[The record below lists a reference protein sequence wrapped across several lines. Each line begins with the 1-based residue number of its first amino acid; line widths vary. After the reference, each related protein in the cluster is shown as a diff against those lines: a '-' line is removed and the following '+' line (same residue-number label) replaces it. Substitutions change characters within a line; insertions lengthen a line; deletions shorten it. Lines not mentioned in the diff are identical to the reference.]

1 MIVQKDSLEFLQEQ
15 KDFAFDIN
23 YSDPP
28 YALGSEIY
36 IRPDGKFD
44 YKKATDFMN
53 KWDMPTGEY
62 WEKWFEESFRTLK
75 HGGYCLMFGIDRQ
88 LPMFQY
94 YAIKAGFQVRQSM
107 YWYNISGFPKATDLS
122 INLYK
127 SLDIKKSLNIFTEEI
142 FDICD
147 QKKTDLNCLKNVYN
161 AKTLFLKNQTEI
173 GTFTNSK
180 NIAQKLV
187 QTNIEETIVRPHTN
201 LIVQIAELKLQDTKF
216 LALVK
221 LNIVVENVSQNITP
235 LRLNVP
241 IAKNQFQNQSQGQL
255 EKKNIVQKVVQIKVC
270 EKITDIIKEEEALK
284 TEIGKQKFWSK
295 EAINALCAE
304 VLKDLKHTISNRVV
318 NILNLDTNY
327 QMENVFAINVII
339 TKSIMDNLITST
351 ENMLESILKENLLN
365 KKYEGYKYS
374 IAPLKQT
381 CETIMVF
388 QKPYKTGSCMRDT
401 LAYENGDETCACF
414 AWNIDGGR
422 VPMSE
427 NDKDMLD
434 AKSSKNPT
442 DNYNGKD
449 HQKYGDFALNIATPP
464 NEQGR
469 YPSQTFCDSGTA
481 ERLDEQSGISK
492 GSDAKRTRN
501 KTSDS
506 FGMPNDNTP
515 EYSDTGGC
523 SKILHKCD
531 YENGEMDLYVYAPKV
546 SKNERNAGCDEFP
559 ESVISGEDNS
569 FGKMGINSP
578 KYREGRGV
586 TSELPKV
593 KNNHPTLKPISLSYR
608 VLKLFK
614 TPNPQK
620 IVYPFA
626 GVQSEVIGGYK
637 AGFTD
642 FSGCELNAE
651 YVDIGNVRFEHWKDK
666 PFDEK
671 GKVVEPKKE
680 TKAKAKKEEKPKKKP
695 NVQLK
700 LL

>member
-1 MIVQKDSLEFLQEQ
+1 MI
-15 KDFAFDIN
+15 
-23 YSDPP
+23 
-28 YALGSEIY
+28 
-36 IRPDGKFD
+36 
-44 YKKATDFMN
+44 
-53 KWDMPTGEY
+53 
-62 WEKWFEESFRTLK
+62 
-75 HGGYCLMFGIDRQ
+75 
-88 LPMFQY
+88 
-94 YAIKAGFQVRQSM
+94 
-107 YWYNISGFPKATDLS
+107 
-122 INLYK
+122 
-127 SLDIKKSLNIFTEEI
+127 
-142 FDICD
+142 
-147 QKKTDLNCLKNVYN
+147 
-161 AKTLFLKNQTEI
+161 
-173 GTFTNSK
+173 
-180 NIAQKLV
+180 
-187 QTNIEETIVRPHTN
+187 
-201 LIVQIAELKLQDTKF
+201 
-216 LALVK
+216 
-221 LNIVVENVSQNITP
+221 
-235 LRLNVP
+235 
-241 IAKNQFQNQSQGQL
+241 
-255 EKKNIVQKVVQIKVC
+255 
-270 EKITDIIKEEEALK
+270 
-284 TEIGKQKFWSK
+284 
-295 EAINALCAE
+295 
-304 VLKDLKHTISNRVV
+304 
-318 NILNLDTNY
+318 
-327 QMENVFAINVII
+327 
-339 TKSIMDNLITST
+339 
-351 ENMLESILKENLLN
+351 
-365 KKYEGYKYS
+365 
-374 IAPLKQT
+374 
-381 CETIMVF
+381 F

-401 LAYENGDETCACF
+401 LAYENGDDTCACF

-427 NDKDMLD
+427 KDKDMLD

-469 YPSQTFCDSGTA
+469 YPSQTFCDSETA

-492 GSDAKRTRN
+492 GSDAPRTRT

-546 SKNERNAGCDEFP
+546 SKNERNAGCEELDDKHFQMRPFAE
-559 ESVISGEDNS
+559 EGSDMSEMKNRLNSKSG
-569 FGKMGINSP
+569 
-578 KYREGRGV
+578 
-586 TSELPKV
+586 

-608 VLKLFK
+608 VLTLFK

-642 FSGCELNAE
+642 YSGCELNAE
-651 YVDIGNVRFEHWKDK
+651 YVDIGNARFEHWKDK

-680 TKAKAKKEEKPKKKP
+680 TKGKAKKEVNPKKKP

>member
-1 MIVQKDSLEFLQEQ
+1 MIIEKDSLAFLEEQ

-75 HGGYCLMFGIDRQ
+75 HGGYCVMFGIDRQ

-107 YWYNISGFPKATDLS
+107 YWYFISSFPKATDLS
-122 INLYK
+122 KNLDK
-127 SLDIKKSLNIFTEEI
+127 
-142 FDICD
+142 
-147 QKKTDLNCLKNVYN
+147 N
-161 AKTLFLKNQTEI
+161 AK
-173 GTFTNSK
+173 
-180 NIAQKLV
+180 
-187 QTNIEETIVRPHTN
+187 
-201 LIVQIAELKLQDTKF
+201 AE
-216 LALVK
+216 
-221 LNIVVENVSQNITP
+221 
-235 LRLNVP
+235 R
-241 IAKNQFQNQSQGQL
+241 
-255 EKKNIVQKVVQIKVC
+255 KV
-270 EKITDIIKEEEALK
+270 
-284 TEIGKQKFWSK
+284 IGKQKHSLPK
-295 EAINALCAE
+295 ADNTVGESSYGISGGKLANGTSAE
-304 VLKDLKHTISNRVV
+304 RFHQDITAPTTDL
-318 NILNLDTNY
+318 
-327 QMENVFAINVII
+327 A
-339 TKSIMDNLITST
+339 
-351 ENMLESILKENLLN
+351 

-374 IAPLKQT
+374 ISPLKQT
-381 CETIMVF
+381 CETIMIF
-388 QKPYKTGSCMRDT
+388 QKPYKTGSCLHDT

-469 YPSQTFCDSGTA
+469 YPSQTFCDSEVA
-481 ERLDEQSGISK
+481 ETLDKQSGLSK
-492 GSDAKRTRN
+492 SAGGRIGN
-501 KTSDS
+501 KDGAYSKLGVSGFTTSFEKGDGG
-506 FGMPNDNTP
+506 FGDV
-515 EYSDTGGC
+515 GGC

-546 SKNERNAGCDEFP
+546 SKNERNAGCEEFDEK
-559 ESVISGEDNS
+559 EMGKNQSSLDG
-569 FGKMGINSP
+569 GKMLTGSGNE
-578 KYREGRGV
+578 RNNV
-586 TSELPKV
+586 Q

-608 VLKLFK
+608 ILTLFK

-637 AGFTD
+637 AGFED

-651 YVDIGNVRFEHWKDK
+651 YIEIGNVRFEHWKDK

-671 GKVVEPKKE
+671 GKVIEPKKE

>member
-36 IRPDGKFD
+36 IRPDGNFD

-53 KWDMPTGEY
+53 KWEMPTGEY

-75 HGGYCLMFGIDRQ
+75 HGGYCIMFGIDRQ

-94 YAIKAGFQVRQSM
+94 YAIKAGFLIRQSM
-107 YWYNISGFPKATDLS
+107 YWYSISGFPKASDLSKNLDKNANSFVKGKPTKNSRKGVEGESGNYSHSKEVTERNPQTDL
-122 INLYK
+122 
-127 SLDIKKSLNIFTEEI
+127 
-142 FDICD
+142 
-147 QKKTDLNCLKNVYN
+147 
-161 AKTLFLKNQTEI
+161 A
-173 GTFTNSK
+173 
-180 NIAQKLV
+180 
-187 QTNIEETIVRPHTN
+187 
-201 LIVQIAELKLQDTKF
+201 
-216 LALVK
+216 
-221 LNIVVENVSQNITP
+221 
-235 LRLNVP
+235 
-241 IAKNQFQNQSQGQL
+241 
-255 EKKNIVQKVVQIKVC
+255 
-270 EKITDIIKEEEALK
+270 
-284 TEIGKQKFWSK
+284 
-295 EAINALCAE
+295 
-304 VLKDLKHTISNRVV
+304 
-318 NILNLDTNY
+318 
-327 QMENVFAINVII
+327 
-339 TKSIMDNLITST
+339 
-351 ENMLESILKENLLN
+351 

-388 QKPYKTGSCMRDT
+388 QKPYKTGSCLHDT
-401 LAYENGDETCACF
+401 LAYENGDDTCACF

-481 ERLDEQSGISK
+481 ERLDEQSGVSK
-492 GSDAKRTRN
+492 SNGHFNSKVNMVGKTLYEGGFKDFEQEDRVFSDV
-501 KTSDS
+501 
-506 FGMPNDNTP
+506 
-515 EYSDTGGC
+515 GGC

-546 SKNERNAGCDEFP
+546 SKNERNAGCDDFP

-586 TSELPKV
+586 TTELPKV

-651 YVDIGNVRFEHWKDK
+651 FVDIGNVRFEHWKDK

>member
-1 MIVQKDSLEFLQEQ
+1 MDS
-15 KDFAFDIN
+15 ATI
-23 YSDPP
+23 
-28 YALGSEIY
+28 EI
-36 IRPDGKFD
+36 DGK
-44 YKKATDFMN
+44 N
-53 KWDMPTGEY
+53 IE
-62 WEKWFEESFRTLK
+62 L
-75 HGGYCLMFGIDRQ
+75 
-88 LPMFQY
+88 
-94 YAIKAGFQVRQSM
+94 IK
-107 YWYNISGFPKATDLS
+107 
-122 INLYK
+122 
-127 SLDIKKSLNIFTEEI
+127 
-142 FDICD
+142 
-147 QKKTDLNCLKNVYN
+147 LKNG
-161 AKTLFLKNQTEI
+161 KWTLPKE
-173 GTFTNSK
+173 
-180 NIAQKLV
+180 
-187 QTNIEETIVRPHTN
+187 
-201 LIVQIAELKLQDTKF
+201 
-216 LALVK
+216 
-221 LNIVVENVSQNITP
+221 
-235 LRLNVP
+235 
-241 IAKNQFQNQSQGQL
+241 
-255 EKKNIVQKVVQIKVC
+255 
-270 EKITDIIKEEEALK
+270 IKEAR
-284 TEIGKQKFWSK
+284 F
-295 EAINALCAE
+295 
-304 VLKDLKHTISNRVV
+304 
-318 NILNLDTNY
+318 
-327 QMENVFAINVII
+327 F
-339 TKSIMDNLITST
+339 
-351 ENMLESILKENLLN
+351 
-365 KKYEGYKYS
+365 
-374 IAPLKQT
+374 
-381 CETIMVF
+381 
-388 QKPYKTGSCMRDT
+388 SCG
-401 LAYENGDETCACF
+401 AF
-414 AWNIDGGR
+414 NIDGGR

-481 ERLDEQSGISK
+481 ERLDEQSGTSK

-531 YENGEMDLYVYAPKV
+531 YQNGEMDLYVYAPKV
-546 SKNERNAGCDEFP
+546 SKNERNAGCDDFP

-586 TSELPKV
+586 TTELPKV

>member
-1 MIVQKDSLEFLQEQ
+1 MDRAI
-15 KDFAFDIN
+15 I
-23 YSDPP
+23 
-28 YALGSEIY
+28 EI
-36 IRPDGKFD
+36 DGK
-44 YKKATDFMN
+44 
-53 KWDMPTGEY
+53 
-62 WEKWFEESFRTLK
+62 
-75 HGGYCLMFGIDRQ
+75 
-88 LPMFQY
+88 
-94 YAIKAGFQVRQSM
+94 
-107 YWYNISGFPKATDLS
+107 
-122 INLYK
+122 
-127 SLDIKKSLNIFTEEI
+127 
-142 FDICD
+142 
-147 QKKTDLNCLKNVYN
+147 
-161 AKTLFLKNQTEI
+161 
-173 GTFTNSK
+173 
-180 NIAQKLV
+180 
-187 QTNIEETIVRPHTN
+187 NIE
-201 LIVQIAELKLQDTKF
+201 LIKLQSGKWTLPK
-216 LALVK
+216 
-221 LNIVVENVSQNITP
+221 E
-235 LRLNVP
+235 
-241 IAKNQFQNQSQGQL
+241 
-255 EKKNIVQKVVQIKVC
+255 
-270 EKITDIIKEEEALK
+270 IKESRFFCC
-284 TEIGKQKFWSK
+284 G
-295 EAINALCAE
+295 
-304 VLKDLKHTISNRVV
+304 
-318 NILNLDTNY
+318 
-327 QMENVFAINVII
+327 
-339 TKSIMDNLITST
+339 
-351 ENMLESILKENLLN
+351 
-365 KKYEGYKYS
+365 
-374 IAPLKQT
+374 
-381 CETIMVF
+381 
-388 QKPYKTGSCMRDT
+388 
-401 LAYENGDETCACF
+401 

-469 YPSQTFCDSGTA
+469 YPSQTFCDSETA
-481 ERLDEQSGISK
+481 KRLDEQSGLSK
-492 GSDAKRTRN
+492 SSGGSGEKSMGALGKN
-501 KTSDS
+501 GKYGK
-506 FGMPNDNTP
+506 FALNVIADNIGGLG
-515 EYSDTGGC
+515 DIGGC

-559 ESVISGEDNS
+559 ESVISGEDES

-608 VLKLFK
+608 VLTLFK

-651 YVDIGNVRFEHWKDK
+651 YIDIGNARFEHWKDK

-671 GKVVEPKKE
+671 GKVVEPKKQ
-680 TKAKAKKEEKPKKKP
+680 TKAKKEEKPKKKP

>member
-1 MIVQKDSLEFLQEQ
+1 MIIEKDSLAFLQEQ

-53 KWDMPTGEY
+53 KWEMPTGEY

-75 HGGYCLMFGIDRQ
+75 HGGYCVMFGMDRQ

-107 YWYNISGFPKATDLS
+107 YWYNISSFPKSSCLSKNLDKNAKAVRTEVIGKGKSGAQTSMSKNRVEHGYRKNETSSKKEFDLLAPATDL
-122 INLYK
+122 
-127 SLDIKKSLNIFTEEI
+127 
-142 FDICD
+142 
-147 QKKTDLNCLKNVYN
+147 
-161 AKTLFLKNQTEI
+161 A
-173 GTFTNSK
+173 
-180 NIAQKLV
+180 
-187 QTNIEETIVRPHTN
+187 
-201 LIVQIAELKLQDTKF
+201 
-216 LALVK
+216 
-221 LNIVVENVSQNITP
+221 
-235 LRLNVP
+235 
-241 IAKNQFQNQSQGQL
+241 
-255 EKKNIVQKVVQIKVC
+255 
-270 EKITDIIKEEEALK
+270 
-284 TEIGKQKFWSK
+284 
-295 EAINALCAE
+295 
-304 VLKDLKHTISNRVV
+304 
-318 NILNLDTNY
+318 
-327 QMENVFAINVII
+327 
-339 TKSIMDNLITST
+339 
-351 ENMLESILKENLLN
+351 
-365 KKYEGYKYS
+365 KKYEGFRYS
-374 IAPLKQT
+374 ISPLKQT
-381 CETIMVF
+381 CETIMIF
-388 QKPYKTGSCMRDT
+388 QKSYKTGSCLHDT

-427 NDKDMLD
+427 SDKDMLD

-492 GSDAKRTRN
+492 GSDAPRTRT

-506 FGMPNDNTP
+506 FGMPNDDTP

-546 SKNERNAGCDEFP
+546 SKNERNAGCDELDDKHFQMRP
-559 ESVISGEDNS
+559 FAEEGSDMSVMKNRLNSKSG
-569 FGKMGINSP
+569 
-578 KYREGRGV
+578 
-586 TSELPKV
+586 

-608 VLKLFK
+608 ILTLFK

-637 AGFTD
+637 AGFAD

-651 YVDIGNVRFEHWKDK
+651 YIEIGNSRFEHWKDK

-671 GKVVEPKKE
+671 GKVVEPKKQPKPKALS
-680 TKAKAKKEEKPKKKP
+680 KAKEQTEEQPQEEPKNKQDQ
-695 NVQLK
+695 QLK

>member
-1 MIVQKDSLEFLQEQ
+1 MIIQKDSLEFLQEQ

-53 KWDMPTGEY
+53 KWEMPTGEY

-75 HGGYCLMFGIDRQ
+75 HGGYCVMFGMDRQ

-107 YWYNISGFPKATDLS
+107 YWFFIQNFPKSADLS
-122 INLYK
+122 LNLDKNAKAERTEVVGKGKAGKGMNKVKGFGNNTAK
-127 SLDIKKSLNIFTEEI
+127 SDDFNKEWDVTAP
-142 FDICD
+142 
-147 QKKTDLNCLKNVYN
+147 KTDL
-161 AKTLFLKNQTEI
+161 A
-173 GTFTNSK
+173 
-180 NIAQKLV
+180 
-187 QTNIEETIVRPHTN
+187 
-201 LIVQIAELKLQDTKF
+201 
-216 LALVK
+216 
-221 LNIVVENVSQNITP
+221 
-235 LRLNVP
+235 
-241 IAKNQFQNQSQGQL
+241 
-255 EKKNIVQKVVQIKVC
+255 
-270 EKITDIIKEEEALK
+270 
-284 TEIGKQKFWSK
+284 
-295 EAINALCAE
+295 
-304 VLKDLKHTISNRVV
+304 
-318 NILNLDTNY
+318 
-327 QMENVFAINVII
+327 
-339 TKSIMDNLITST
+339 
-351 ENMLESILKENLLN
+351 

-374 IAPLKQT
+374 ISPLKQT
-381 CETIMVF
+381 VETIMVF
-388 QKPYKTGSCMRDT
+388 QKPYKRGSCMRDT
-401 LAYENGDETCACF
+401 IAYENGDETCACF

-427 NDKDMLD
+427 SDKDMLD

-442 DNYNGKD
+442 NNYNGKD
-449 HQKYGDFALNIATPP
+449 HQKYVDFALNIATAP

-492 GSDAKRTRN
+492 GSDAPRTRT

-531 YENGEMDLYVYAPKV
+531 YENGEMDLYVYVPKV
-546 SKNERNAGCDEFP
+546 SKSERSAGCEELDDKHFQMRPFAE
-559 ESVISGEDNS
+559 EGSDMSVMKNRMNSKSG
-569 FGKMGINSP
+569 
-578 KYREGRGV
+578 
-586 TSELPKV
+586 

-608 VLKLFK
+608 ILTLFK

-642 FSGCELNAE
+642 YSGCELNAE
-651 YVDIGNVRFEHWKDK
+651 YIDIGNARFEHWKDK

-680 TKAKAKKEEKPKKKP
+680 TKAIAKKEVKPKKKP
-695 NVQLK
+695 NEQLK

>member
-1 MIVQKDSLEFLQEQ
+1 MIVQKDSLKFLQEQ

-53 KWDMPTGEY
+53 KWEMPTGEY

-75 HGGYCLMFGIDRQ
+75 HGGYCVMFGMDRQ

-94 YAIKAGFQVRQSM
+94 YAIKSGFQVRQSM
-107 YWYNISGFPKATDLS
+107 YWYFIQNFPKSADL
-122 INLYK
+122 
-127 SLDIKKSLNIFTEEI
+127 SLNIDKNAKAERTEVIGKGKAGKGMNKVKGFGNNTAKSDDFNEEW
-142 FDICD
+142 DLTAP
-147 QKKTDLNCLKNVYN
+147 KTDL
-161 AKTLFLKNQTEI
+161 A
-173 GTFTNSK
+173 
-180 NIAQKLV
+180 
-187 QTNIEETIVRPHTN
+187 
-201 LIVQIAELKLQDTKF
+201 
-216 LALVK
+216 
-221 LNIVVENVSQNITP
+221 
-235 LRLNVP
+235 
-241 IAKNQFQNQSQGQL
+241 
-255 EKKNIVQKVVQIKVC
+255 
-270 EKITDIIKEEEALK
+270 
-284 TEIGKQKFWSK
+284 
-295 EAINALCAE
+295 
-304 VLKDLKHTISNRVV
+304 
-318 NILNLDTNY
+318 
-327 QMENVFAINVII
+327 
-339 TKSIMDNLITST
+339 
-351 ENMLESILKENLLN
+351 

-381 CETIMVF
+381 VENIMIF

-449 HQKYGDFALNIATPP
+449 HQKYGDFTLNIATPP
-464 NEQGR
+464 NEKGR

-481 ERLDEQSGISK
+481 ERLDEQSGSSKSAGGTGDASK
-492 GSDAKRTRN
+492 GKKGVLGFEGKAN
-501 KTSDS
+501 GG
-506 FGMPNDNTP
+506 FGDI
-515 EYSDTGGC
+515 GGC

-531 YENGEMDLYVYAPKV
+531 YVNGEMDLYVYAPKV
-546 SKNERNAGCDEFP
+546 SKNERNAGCDDLDEK
-559 ESVISGEDNS
+559 EMGKNQSSLDG
-569 FGKMGINSP
+569 GKMLTGSGNERNNIQ
-578 KYREGRGV
+578 R
-586 TSELPKV
+586 
-593 KNNHPTLKPISLSYR
+593 NNHPTLKPISLSFR

-651 YVDIGNVRFEHWKDK
+651 FVGIGKVRFDHWKDK

>member
-1 MIVQKDSLEFLQEQ
+1 MIQQKDSLEFLQGQ

-53 KWDMPTGEY
+53 KWEMPTGEY

-75 HGGYCLMFGIDRQ
+75 HGGYCIMFGIDRQ

-94 YAIKAGFQVRQSM
+94 YAIKAGFQIRQSM
-107 YWYNISGFPKATDLS
+107 YWYSISGFPKASDLS
-122 INLYK
+122 KNLYK
-127 SLDIKKSLNIFTEEI
+127 NANSFVKGKPTKNSRKGVEGESGNYSHSKEVTERNP
-142 FDICD
+142 
-147 QKKTDLNCLKNVYN
+147 QTDL
-161 AKTLFLKNQTEI
+161 A
-173 GTFTNSK
+173 
-180 NIAQKLV
+180 
-187 QTNIEETIVRPHTN
+187 
-201 LIVQIAELKLQDTKF
+201 
-216 LALVK
+216 
-221 LNIVVENVSQNITP
+221 
-235 LRLNVP
+235 
-241 IAKNQFQNQSQGQL
+241 
-255 EKKNIVQKVVQIKVC
+255 
-270 EKITDIIKEEEALK
+270 
-284 TEIGKQKFWSK
+284 
-295 EAINALCAE
+295 
-304 VLKDLKHTISNRVV
+304 
-318 NILNLDTNY
+318 
-327 QMENVFAINVII
+327 
-339 TKSIMDNLITST
+339 
-351 ENMLESILKENLLN
+351 

-381 CETIMVF
+381 CETIMIF
-388 QKPYKTGSCMRDT
+388 QKPYKTGSCLHDT
-401 LAYENGDETCACF
+401 LAYENGDDTCACF

-481 ERLDEQSGISK
+481 ERLDEQSGLSK
-492 GSDAKRTRN
+492 SAGGRIGN
-501 KTSDS
+501 KDGAYSKLGVSGFTTSFEKGDGG
-506 FGMPNDNTP
+506 FGDI
-515 EYSDTGGC
+515 GGC

-546 SKNERNAGCDEFP
+546 SKNERNAGCEELDDKHFQMRPFAEQG
-559 ESVISGEDNS
+559 SDMSIMKNRMNSKSG
-569 FGKMGINSP
+569 
-578 KYREGRGV
+578 
-586 TSELPKV
+586 

>member
-1 MIVQKDSLEFLQEQ
+1 
-15 KDFAFDIN
+15 
-23 YSDPP
+23 
-28 YALGSEIY
+28 
-36 IRPDGKFD
+36 
-44 YKKATDFMN
+44 MN
-53 KWDMPTGEY
+53 KWEMPTGEY

-75 HGGYCLMFGIDRQ
+75 HGGYCIMFGIDRQ

-94 YAIKAGFQVRQSM
+94 YAIKAGFQIRQSM
-107 YWYNISGFPKATDLS
+107 YWYSISGFPKASDLSKNLDKNANSFVKGKPTKNSRKGIEGESGNYSHSKEVTERNPQTDL
-122 INLYK
+122 
-127 SLDIKKSLNIFTEEI
+127 
-142 FDICD
+142 
-147 QKKTDLNCLKNVYN
+147 
-161 AKTLFLKNQTEI
+161 A
-173 GTFTNSK
+173 
-180 NIAQKLV
+180 
-187 QTNIEETIVRPHTN
+187 
-201 LIVQIAELKLQDTKF
+201 
-216 LALVK
+216 
-221 LNIVVENVSQNITP
+221 
-235 LRLNVP
+235 
-241 IAKNQFQNQSQGQL
+241 
-255 EKKNIVQKVVQIKVC
+255 
-270 EKITDIIKEEEALK
+270 
-284 TEIGKQKFWSK
+284 
-295 EAINALCAE
+295 
-304 VLKDLKHTISNRVV
+304 
-318 NILNLDTNY
+318 
-327 QMENVFAINVII
+327 
-339 TKSIMDNLITST
+339 
-351 ENMLESILKENLLN
+351 

-388 QKPYKTGSCMRDT
+388 QKPYKTGSCLHDT

-469 YPSQTFCDSGTA
+469 YPSQTFCDSSIA
-481 ERLDEQSGISK
+481 ERLDEQSGLSK
-492 GSDAKRTRN
+492 GSDKPRN
-501 KTSDS
+501 RKNTSEF
-506 FGMPNDNTP
+506 FGIPNIKENAN
-515 EYSDTGGC
+515 EYSDVGGC

-546 SKNERNAGCDEFP
+546 SKNERNAGCDELEEKVGGSLNFRNP
-559 ESVISGEDNS
+559 SATGRSEDAPSVES
-569 FGKMGINSP
+569 MGGLTMPS
-578 KYREGRGV
+578 
-586 TSELPKV
+586 

>member
-36 IRPDGKFD
+36 IRPDGNFD

-53 KWDMPTGEY
+53 KWEMPTGEY

-75 HGGYCLMFGIDRQ
+75 HGGYCIMFGIDRQ

-94 YAIKAGFQVRQSM
+94 YAIKAGFLIRQSM
-107 YWYNISGFPKATDLS
+107 YWYSISGFPKASDLSKNLDKNANSFVKGKPTKNSRKGVEGESGNYSHSKEVTERNPQTDL
-122 INLYK
+122 
-127 SLDIKKSLNIFTEEI
+127 
-142 FDICD
+142 
-147 QKKTDLNCLKNVYN
+147 
-161 AKTLFLKNQTEI
+161 A
-173 GTFTNSK
+173 
-180 NIAQKLV
+180 
-187 QTNIEETIVRPHTN
+187 
-201 LIVQIAELKLQDTKF
+201 
-216 LALVK
+216 
-221 LNIVVENVSQNITP
+221 
-235 LRLNVP
+235 
-241 IAKNQFQNQSQGQL
+241 
-255 EKKNIVQKVVQIKVC
+255 
-270 EKITDIIKEEEALK
+270 
-284 TEIGKQKFWSK
+284 
-295 EAINALCAE
+295 
-304 VLKDLKHTISNRVV
+304 
-318 NILNLDTNY
+318 
-327 QMENVFAINVII
+327 
-339 TKSIMDNLITST
+339 
-351 ENMLESILKENLLN
+351 

-388 QKPYKTGSCMRDT
+388 QKPYKTGSCLHDT
-401 LAYENGDETCACF
+401 LAYENGDDTCACF

-481 ERLDEQSGISK
+481 ERLDEQSGVSK
-492 GSDAKRTRN
+492 SNGHFNSKVNMVGKTLYEGGFKDFEQEDRVFSDV
-501 KTSDS
+501 
-506 FGMPNDNTP
+506 
-515 EYSDTGGC
+515 GGC

-546 SKNERNAGCDEFP
+546 SKNERNAGCDELEDKAGGIANDSGRSYKTKCSICEKEIRKDGRKNACECETPQEYYP
-559 ESVISGEDNS
+559 EVSQ
-569 FGKMGINSP
+569 
-578 KYREGRGV
+578 
-586 TSELPKV
+586 

-651 YVDIGNVRFEHWKDK
+651 YVDIGKVRFDHWKDK

>member
-1 MIVQKDSLEFLQEQ
+1 MITQKDSLAFLQEQ

-75 HGGYCLMFGIDRQ
+75 HGGYCVMFGIDRQ

-107 YWYNISGFPKATDLS
+107 YWYFISSFPKSSDLSKNLDKNAKAERVVVGKKVRGDVQKAKEKGVGFLADPANRNNVKQFGYGVEDLTVPSTDL
-122 INLYK
+122 
-127 SLDIKKSLNIFTEEI
+127 
-142 FDICD
+142 
-147 QKKTDLNCLKNVYN
+147 
-161 AKTLFLKNQTEI
+161 A
-173 GTFTNSK
+173 
-180 NIAQKLV
+180 
-187 QTNIEETIVRPHTN
+187 
-201 LIVQIAELKLQDTKF
+201 
-216 LALVK
+216 
-221 LNIVVENVSQNITP
+221 
-235 LRLNVP
+235 
-241 IAKNQFQNQSQGQL
+241 
-255 EKKNIVQKVVQIKVC
+255 
-270 EKITDIIKEEEALK
+270 
-284 TEIGKQKFWSK
+284 
-295 EAINALCAE
+295 
-304 VLKDLKHTISNRVV
+304 
-318 NILNLDTNY
+318 
-327 QMENVFAINVII
+327 
-339 TKSIMDNLITST
+339 
-351 ENMLESILKENLLN
+351 

-374 IAPLKQT
+374 ISPLKQT

-422 VPMSE
+422 VDFTSE
-427 NDKDMLD
+427 ADEKESKTKNQHKDFGTKPLI
-434 AKSSKNPT
+434 
-442 DNYNGKD
+442 DNII
-449 HQKYGDFALNIATPP
+449 YGDFSMI
-464 NEQGR
+464 EQKNYNPTGR

-492 GSDAKRTRN
+492 GSDAPRN
-501 KTSDS
+501 RKNTSEF
-506 FGMPNDNTP
+506 FGIPNIKQNLN

-546 SKNERNAGCDEFP
+546 SKNERNAGCDELDDKAGGISNDSGRSYKTKCSNCEKEIRKDGRKNACECEEPQEYYP
-559 ESVISGEDNS
+559 EVSQ
-569 FGKMGINSP
+569 
-578 KYREGRGV
+578 
-586 TSELPKV
+586 

-637 AGFTD
+637 AGFED

-651 YVDIGNVRFEHWKDK
+651 YVDIGNTRFEHWKDK

-680 TKAKAKKEEKPKKKP
+680 TKVKVKKEEKPKKKP

>member
-1 MIVQKDSLEFLQEQ
+1 MIVQKDSLEFLQKQ
-15 KDFAFDIN
+15 NDFAFDIN

-28 YALGSEIY
+28 YALGSEIC

-53 KWDMPTGEY
+53 KWEMPTGEY

-75 HGGYCLMFGIDRQ
+75 HGGYCVMFGIDRQ

-94 YAIKAGFQVRQSM
+94 YAIKSGFQVRQSM
-107 YWYNISGFPKATDLS
+107 YWYFISNFPKASNLS
-122 INLYK
+122 NNIDKNLK
-127 SLDIKKSLNIFTEEI
+127 IERIVVGTKKGMGKQNPEFGG
-142 FDICD
+142 
-147 QKKTDLNCLKNVYN
+147 
-161 AKTLFLKNQTEI
+161 KNQ
-173 GTFTNSK
+173 G
-180 NIAQKLV
+180 
-187 QTNIEETIVRPHTN
+187 R
-201 LIVQIAELKLQDTKF
+201 
-216 LALVK
+216 
-221 LNIVVENVSQNITP
+221 
-235 LRLNVP
+235 
-241 IAKNQFQNQSQGQL
+241 
-255 EKKNIVQKVVQIKVC
+255 
-270 EKITDIIKEEEALK
+270 
-284 TEIGKQKFWSK
+284 
-295 EAINALCAE
+295 
-304 VLKDLKHTISNRVV
+304 
-318 NILNLDTNY
+318 
-327 QMENVFAINVII
+327 
-339 TKSIMDNLITST
+339 
-351 ENMLESILKENLLN
+351 KENYIKPEYDLTHPTHELA
-365 KKYEGYKYS
+365 KKYEGFRYS

-388 QKPYKTGSCMRDT
+388 QKPYKTGSCLHDT

-449 HQKYGDFALNIATPP
+449 HQKYGDFALNIATPS

-469 YPSQTFCDSGTA
+469 YPSQTFCDSEIA
-481 ERLDEQSGISK
+481 ERLDMQSGISK
-492 GSDAKRTRN
+492 GSDTPRNRN

-506 FGMPNDNTP
+506 FGMPNDDTP

-531 YENGEMDLYVYAPKV
+531 YENGEMDLYLYAPKV
-546 SKNERNAGCDEFP
+546 SKNERNAGCVEFEDKVGGSLNFRNP
-559 ESVISGEDNS
+559 SATGRSENAPSVES
-569 FGKMGINSP
+569 MG
-578 KYREGRGV
+578 GL
-586 TSELPKV
+586 TLPS

-642 FSGCELNAE
+642 FS
-651 YVDIGNVRFEHWKDK
+651 
-666 PFDEK
+666 
-671 GKVVEPKKE
+671 
-680 TKAKAKKEEKPKKKP
+680 
-695 NVQLK
+695 
-700 LL
+700 

>member
-1 MIVQKDSLEFLQEQ
+1 MIIQKDSLAFLEEQ

-75 HGGYCLMFGIDRQ
+75 HGGYCVMFGIDRQ

-94 YAIKAGFQVRQSM
+94 YAIKSGFQVRQSM
-107 YWYNISGFPKATDLS
+107 YWYFISSFPKATDLS
-122 INLYK
+122 KNLDK
-127 SLDIKKSLNIFTEEI
+127 
-142 FDICD
+142 
-147 QKKTDLNCLKNVYN
+147 N
-161 AKTLFLKNQTEI
+161 AK
-173 GTFTNSK
+173 
-180 NIAQKLV
+180 
-187 QTNIEETIVRPHTN
+187 
-201 LIVQIAELKLQDTKF
+201 
-216 LALVK
+216 
-221 LNIVVENVSQNITP
+221 VE
-235 LRLNVP
+235 R
-241 IAKNQFQNQSQGQL
+241 
-255 EKKNIVQKVVQIKVC
+255 KV
-270 EKITDIIKEEEALK
+270 
-284 TEIGKQKFWSK
+284 IGKQKHSLPK
-295 EAINALCAE
+295 SDNTVGESSYGISGGKLANGTSAE
-304 VLKDLKHTISNRVV
+304 RFHQDITAPTTDL
-318 NILNLDTNY
+318 
-327 QMENVFAINVII
+327 A
-339 TKSIMDNLITST
+339 
-351 ENMLESILKENLLN
+351 

-374 IAPLKQT
+374 ISPLKQT
-381 CETIMVF
+381 CETIMIF
-388 QKPYKTGSCMRDT
+388 QKPYKTGSCMHDT
-401 LAYENGDETCACF
+401 LAYENGDDTCACF

-422 VPMSE
+422 VGLTDSDDPRLGGKGSWKTDKSAKNVYE
-427 NDKDMLD
+427 GGFVGNDIE
-434 AKSSKNPT
+434 SS
-442 DNYNGKD
+442 
-449 HQKYGDFALNIATPP
+449 QL
-464 NEQGR
+464 GR

-492 GSDAKRTRN
+492 SNGHYNSVKKSVAFTNELKDTVFIQEDSILSDI
-501 KTSDS
+501 
-506 FGMPNDNTP
+506 
-515 EYSDTGGC
+515 GGC

-546 SKNERNAGCDEFP
+546 SKNERNAGCEEFDEK
-559 ESVISGEDNS
+559 EMGKNQSSLDG
-569 FGKMGINSP
+569 GKMLTGSGNE
-578 KYREGRGV
+578 RNNV
-586 TSELPKV
+586 Q

-608 VLKLFK
+608 ILTLFK

-637 AGFTD
+637 AGFED

-671 GKVVEPKKE
+671 GKVIESKKE
-680 TKAKAKKEEKPKKKP
+680 TKAKKEEKPKKKP
-695 NVQLK
+695 NEQLK

>member
-1 MIVQKDSLEFLQEQ
+1 MILEKDSLAFLKEQ

-36 IRPDGKFD
+36 IRPDGNFD

-53 KWDMPTGEY
+53 KWEMPTGEY

-75 HGGYCLMFGIDRQ
+75 HGGYCIMFGIDRQ

-94 YAIKAGFQVRQSM
+94 YAIKAGFLIRQSM
-107 YWYNISGFPKATDLS
+107 YWYSISGFPKASDLS
-122 INLYK
+122 KNLDK
-127 SLDIKKSLNIFTEEI
+127 
-142 FDICD
+142 
-147 QKKTDLNCLKNVYN
+147 N
-161 AKTLFLKNQTEI
+161 AKAERKVI
-173 GTFTNSK
+173 GKKVFKASNSGEGY
-180 NIAQKLV
+180 NDFAIG
-187 QTNIEETIVRPHTN
+187 E
-201 LIVQIAELKLQDTKF
+201 
-216 LALVK
+216 
-221 LNIVVENVSQNITP
+221 QNITIP
-235 LRLNVP
+235 
-241 IAKNQFQNQSQGQL
+241 A
-255 EKKNIVQKVVQIKVC
+255 
-270 EKITDIIKEEEALK
+270 TDLA
-284 TEIGKQKFWSK
+284 
-295 EAINALCAE
+295 
-304 VLKDLKHTISNRVV
+304 
-318 NILNLDTNY
+318 
-327 QMENVFAINVII
+327 
-339 TKSIMDNLITST
+339 
-351 ENMLESILKENLLN
+351 

-388 QKPYKTGSCMRDT
+388 QKPYKTGSCLHDT

-422 VPMSE
+422 VASQE
-427 NDKDMLD
+427 DL
-434 AKSSKNPT
+434 SKNYKSIRKS
-442 DNYNGKD
+442 DDEMGERVGKMGFRQGKD
-449 HQKYGDFALNIATPP
+449 SFCEAP
-464 NEQGR
+464 NSIELGR

-481 ERLDEQSGISK
+481 ERLDEQSGSSKSAGGTGDASK
-492 GSDAKRTRN
+492 GKKGVLGFEGKAN
-501 KTSDS
+501 GG
-506 FGMPNDNTP
+506 FGDI
-515 EYSDTGGC
+515 GGC

-546 SKNERNAGCDEFP
+546 SKNERNAGCDEFEDKVGGVANDSGRSYKTKCSICEKEIRKDGRKNACECETPQEYYP
-559 ESVISGEDNS
+559 EVSQ
-569 FGKMGINSP
+569 
-578 KYREGRGV
+578 
-586 TSELPKV
+586 

-637 AGFTD
+637 AGFID

-680 TKAKAKKEEKPKKKP
+680 TKAKKEEKQKNKS
-695 NVQLK
+695 NEQLK

>member
-1 MIVQKDSLEFLQEQ
+1 MITQKDSLAFLQEQ
-15 KDFAFDIN
+15 IDFAFDIN

-75 HGGYCLMFGIDRQ
+75 HGGYCVMFGIDRQ

-94 YAIKAGFQVRQSM
+94 YAIKAGFKVNQSL
-107 YWYNISGFPKATDLS
+107 YWFFISSFPKSSCLSKNLDKNAKAFVKGKPTKNSRKGIEGEAGNFSHSKEVTEINPQTDL
-122 INLYK
+122 
-127 SLDIKKSLNIFTEEI
+127 
-142 FDICD
+142 
-147 QKKTDLNCLKNVYN
+147 
-161 AKTLFLKNQTEI
+161 A
-173 GTFTNSK
+173 
-180 NIAQKLV
+180 
-187 QTNIEETIVRPHTN
+187 
-201 LIVQIAELKLQDTKF
+201 
-216 LALVK
+216 
-221 LNIVVENVSQNITP
+221 
-235 LRLNVP
+235 
-241 IAKNQFQNQSQGQL
+241 
-255 EKKNIVQKVVQIKVC
+255 
-270 EKITDIIKEEEALK
+270 
-284 TEIGKQKFWSK
+284 
-295 EAINALCAE
+295 
-304 VLKDLKHTISNRVV
+304 
-318 NILNLDTNY
+318 
-327 QMENVFAINVII
+327 
-339 TKSIMDNLITST
+339 
-351 ENMLESILKENLLN
+351 

-381 CETIMVF
+381 CETIMIF
-388 QKPYKTGSCMRDT
+388 QKPYKTGSCLHDT

-427 NDKDMLD
+427 SDKDMLD

-492 GSDAKRTRN
+492 GSDAPRTRN

-531 YENGEMDLYVYAPKV
+531 YKNGEMDLYVYAPKV
-546 SKNERNAGCDEFP
+546 SKNERNAGCDEF
-559 ESVISGEDNS
+559 EEKIISGEDGS

-593 KNNHPTLKPISLSYR
+593 RNSHPTLKPISLSFR
-608 VLKLFK
+608 VLTLFK

-651 YVDIGNVRFEHWKDK
+651 YVDIGNARFEHWKDK

-680 TKAKAKKEEKPKKKP
+680 TKAKTEKEEKPKKKS
-695 NVQLK
+695 NEQLK

>member
-1 MIVQKDSLEFLQEQ
+1 MILEKDSLAFLKEQ

-36 IRPDGKFD
+36 IRPDGNFD

-53 KWDMPTGEY
+53 KWEMPTGEY

-75 HGGYCLMFGIDRQ
+75 HGGYCIMFGIDRQ

-94 YAIKAGFQVRQSM
+94 YAIKAGFLIRQSM
-107 YWYNISGFPKATDLS
+107 YWYSISGFPKASDLS
-122 INLYK
+122 KNLDK
-127 SLDIKKSLNIFTEEI
+127 
-142 FDICD
+142 
-147 QKKTDLNCLKNVYN
+147 N
-161 AKTLFLKNQTEI
+161 AKAERKVI
-173 GTFTNSK
+173 GKKVFKASNSGEGY
-180 NIAQKLV
+180 NDFAIG
-187 QTNIEETIVRPHTN
+187 E
-201 LIVQIAELKLQDTKF
+201 
-216 LALVK
+216 
-221 LNIVVENVSQNITP
+221 QNITIP
-235 LRLNVP
+235 
-241 IAKNQFQNQSQGQL
+241 A
-255 EKKNIVQKVVQIKVC
+255 
-270 EKITDIIKEEEALK
+270 TDLA
-284 TEIGKQKFWSK
+284 
-295 EAINALCAE
+295 
-304 VLKDLKHTISNRVV
+304 
-318 NILNLDTNY
+318 
-327 QMENVFAINVII
+327 
-339 TKSIMDNLITST
+339 
-351 ENMLESILKENLLN
+351 

-388 QKPYKTGSCMRDT
+388 QKPYKTGSCLHDT

-422 VPMSE
+422 VASQE
-427 NDKDMLD
+427 DL
-434 AKSSKNPT
+434 SKNYKSIRKS
-442 DNYNGKD
+442 DDEMGERVGKMGFRQGKD
-449 HQKYGDFALNIATPP
+449 SFCEAP
-464 NEQGR
+464 NSIELGR

-481 ERLDEQSGISK
+481 ERLDEQSGSSKSAGGTGDASK
-492 GSDAKRTRN
+492 GKKGVLGFEGKAN
-501 KTSDS
+501 GG
-506 FGMPNDNTP
+506 FGDI
-515 EYSDTGGC
+515 GGC

-546 SKNERNAGCDEFP
+546 SKNERNAGCDEFEDKVGGVANDSGRSYKTKCSICEKEIRKDGRKNACECETPQEYYP
-559 ESVISGEDNS
+559 EVSQ
-569 FGKMGINSP
+569 
-578 KYREGRGV
+578 
-586 TSELPKV
+586 

-642 FSGCELNAE
+642 FLGCELNAE

-671 GKVVEPKKE
+671 GKVVESKKE

>member
-1 MIVQKDSLEFLQEQ
+1 MILEKDSLAFLQQQ

-53 KWDMPTGEY
+53 KWEMPTGEY

-75 HGGYCLMFGIDRQ
+75 HGGYCVMFGIDLQ
-88 LPMFQY
+88 IPMFQY

-107 YWYNISGFPKATDLS
+107 YWFFIQNFPKSSNLS
-122 INLYK
+122 ANIDK
-127 SLDIKKSLNIFTEEI
+127 SFKIERTVVGTKKGMGKQNPEFGG
-142 FDICD
+142 
-147 QKKTDLNCLKNVYN
+147 
-161 AKTLFLKNQTEI
+161 KNQ
-173 GTFTNSK
+173 G
-180 NIAQKLV
+180 
-187 QTNIEETIVRPHTN
+187 R
-201 LIVQIAELKLQDTKF
+201 
-216 LALVK
+216 
-221 LNIVVENVSQNITP
+221 
-235 LRLNVP
+235 
-241 IAKNQFQNQSQGQL
+241 
-255 EKKNIVQKVVQIKVC
+255 
-270 EKITDIIKEEEALK
+270 
-284 TEIGKQKFWSK
+284 
-295 EAINALCAE
+295 
-304 VLKDLKHTISNRVV
+304 
-318 NILNLDTNY
+318 
-327 QMENVFAINVII
+327 
-339 TKSIMDNLITST
+339 
-351 ENMLESILKENLLN
+351 KENYIKSEYDLTYPTHELA

-381 CETIMVF
+381 VETIMVF
-388 QKPYKTGSCMRDT
+388 QKPYKTGSCLHDT
-401 LAYENGDETCACF
+401 LAYENGDDTCACF

-422 VPMSE
+422 VAMSE

-469 YPSQTFCDSGTA
+469 YPSQTFCDSVTA
-481 ERLDEQSGISK
+481 ERLDKQSGISK
-492 GSDAKRTRN
+492 GSDAVRTRN

-515 EYSDTGGC
+515 EYSDIGGC

-559 ESVISGEDNS
+559 ESIISGEDTG

-586 TSELPKV
+586 TAELPKV

-608 VLKLFK
+608 ILTLFK

-642 FSGCELNAE
+642 YSGCELNAE

-671 GKVVEPKKE
+671 GKVVESKKE
-680 TKAKAKKEEKPKKKP
+680 TKAKAKKEEKPKNKA
-695 NVQLK
+695 NEQLK

>member
-1 MIVQKDSLEFLQEQ
+1 MILEKDSLAFLKEQ

-36 IRPDGKFD
+36 IRPDGNFD

-53 KWDMPTGEY
+53 KWEMPTGEY

-75 HGGYCLMFGIDRQ
+75 HGGYCIMFGIDRQ

-94 YAIKAGFQVRQSM
+94 YAIKAGFLIRQSM
-107 YWYNISGFPKATDLS
+107 YWYSISGFPKASDLS
-122 INLYK
+122 KNLDK
-127 SLDIKKSLNIFTEEI
+127 
-142 FDICD
+142 
-147 QKKTDLNCLKNVYN
+147 N
-161 AKTLFLKNQTEI
+161 AKAERKVI
-173 GTFTNSK
+173 GKKVFKASNSGEGY
-180 NIAQKLV
+180 NDFAIG
-187 QTNIEETIVRPHTN
+187 E
-201 LIVQIAELKLQDTKF
+201 
-216 LALVK
+216 
-221 LNIVVENVSQNITP
+221 QNITIP
-235 LRLNVP
+235 
-241 IAKNQFQNQSQGQL
+241 A
-255 EKKNIVQKVVQIKVC
+255 
-270 EKITDIIKEEEALK
+270 TDLA
-284 TEIGKQKFWSK
+284 
-295 EAINALCAE
+295 
-304 VLKDLKHTISNRVV
+304 
-318 NILNLDTNY
+318 
-327 QMENVFAINVII
+327 
-339 TKSIMDNLITST
+339 
-351 ENMLESILKENLLN
+351 

-388 QKPYKTGSCMRDT
+388 QKPYKTGSCLHDT

-422 VPMSE
+422 VASQE
-427 NDKDMLD
+427 DL
-434 AKSSKNPT
+434 SKNYKSIRKS
-442 DNYNGKD
+442 DDEMGERVGKMGFRQGKD
-449 HQKYGDFALNIATPP
+449 SFCEAP
-464 NEQGR
+464 NSIELGR

-481 ERLDEQSGISK
+481 ERLDEQSGSSKSAGGTGDASK
-492 GSDAKRTRN
+492 GKKGVLGFEGKAN
-501 KTSDS
+501 GG
-506 FGMPNDNTP
+506 FGDI
-515 EYSDTGGC
+515 GGC

-546 SKNERNAGCDEFP
+546 SKNERNAGCDEFEDKVGGVANDSGRSYKTKCSICEKEIRKDGRKNACECETPQEYYP
-559 ESVISGEDNS
+559 EVSQ
-569 FGKMGINSP
+569 
-578 KYREGRGV
+578 
-586 TSELPKV
+586 

-642 FSGCELNAE
+642 FLGCELNAE

-671 GKVVEPKKE
+671 GKVVESKKE
-680 TKAKAKKEEKPKKKP
+680 TKAKAKKEEKPTKKP
-695 NVQLK
+695 NIQLK